1 METKYYVFLNEEKRC
16 SYDCVLF
23 RKYFEKDSVIEKYK
37 NCKFIAEFN
46 NIFEL
51 LEDIGNNEEIC
62 NKKIYWST

>member
-1 METKYYVFLNEEKRC
+1 MKKKDVATIV
-16 SYDCVLF
+16 SYSENIL
-23 RKYFEKDSVIEKYK
+23 KKDSVIEKYK

-62 NKKIYWST
+62 NKKIYRST

>member
-1 METKYYVFLNEEKRC
+1 MKKKDVATIV
-16 SYDCVLF
+16 SYSENIL
-23 RKYFEKDSVIEKYK
+23 KKDSVIEKYK